1 MALLIQLTNSGTG
14 IKLPIDKKQIEFGR
28 DEECDVSLDDELV
41 SQRHAILEVVLTPD
55 DNRVDYILQDKKSTN
70 HTYVN
75 DQRVDHRYLK
85 NGDVIRIGK
94 SNFRFEDEAKGDF
107 SETIEL
113 HETWFPRVFYTRSGK
128 KKRKNKSVAQ

>member
-1 MALLIQLTNSGTG
+1 MKVKLTQKFVDRDLLC
-14 IKLPIDKKQIEFGR
+14 PDDKKQIEFGR
-28 DEECDVSLDDELV
+28 DEDCDVSLDDELV

-75 DQRVDHRYLK
+75 DERVDHRNLK

-94 SNFRFEDEAKGDF
+94 SSFRFEDEAKGDF
-107 SETIEL
+107 SETLEL
-113 HETWFPRVFYTRSGK
+113 HETWFPGVFYTRSGK
-128 KKRKNKSVAQ
+128 KKRKNNSAAR